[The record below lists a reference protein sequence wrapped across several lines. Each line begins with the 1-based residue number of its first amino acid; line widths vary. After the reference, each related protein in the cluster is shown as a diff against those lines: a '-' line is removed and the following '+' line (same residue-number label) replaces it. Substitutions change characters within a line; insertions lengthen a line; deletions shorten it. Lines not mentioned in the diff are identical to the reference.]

1 MCKLVYFCICLSVLA
16 LTGCQTH
23 TSQSHDMRVHW
34 SAGNTANAEAKISEI
49 SKEESDG
56 TDALIWKLEEGAVAR
71 ANGNLEKSVKAFSHA
86 QSLIEKFENEPETS
100 ISEETQ
106 AILTNQSYITY
117 KGYAYDKIML
127 SVYQALNHIEQ
138 KKFDDASV
146 DLKRLEFFQ
155 SDAERANQKRID
167 NDQKAIADAKKKNK
181 TASYNTSRT
190 LNNQQVASVFKK
202 YYGDAYN
209 PDTSAQQAKAVYVNP
224 FAYWLAGLYFANR
237 PLDASDKNRATDMF
251 RLGGEML
258 ANKSEVFAKDFKMA
272 EDLANGKIDKPTNL
286 TYIIFET
293 GSAPIRNQFKIN
305 LPIYIVARNVPHI
318 SMNFPYLTK
327 MQSHTPELNVSVQ
340 GKQIKFDTLADIDA
354 IVQRE
359 FDSHL
364 PMVITKTIISA
375 SVKAGTQ
382 YAIAQS
388 VGDGWEGLAVN
399 IAGSIY
405 QSLMNDADLRTWTTL
420 PKYIKV
426 ARIETPLNATINI
439 DGVALKLPTDRVN
452 VVLAKKMNAN
462 GKLILRT
469 FDFCDASKST
479 K

>member
-1 MCKLVYFCICLSVLA
+1 MYKFICFCICLSVFA

-23 TSQSHDMRVHW
+23 TSQSHAVRVPW
-34 SAGNTANAEAKISEI
+34 GDGNTANAEVEI
-49 SKEESDG
+49 SKISKDEADG
-56 TDALIWKLEEGAVAR
+56 VDALIWKLEEGAVAR
-71 ANGNLEKSVKAFSHA
+71 ANGNLEKSIKAFSQA
-86 QSLIEKFENEPETS
+86 QSLIEKFENDPETS

-106 AILTNQSYITY
+106 AILTNQSYTTY

-167 NDQKAIADAKKKNK
+167 SDQKAIANAKKKNK
-181 TASYNTSRT
+181 TASYDTSRT
-190 LNNQQVASVFKK
+190 SNNQLVADVFKK
-202 YYGDAYN
+202 YYGDDYTA
-209 PDTSAQQAKAVYVNP
+209 DTSKQQAKAVYVNP

-272 EDLANGKIDKPTNL
+272 EDIANGKIDKPTNL
-286 TYIIFET
+286 TYIIYET
-293 GSAPIRNQFKIN
+293 GSAPIRNQFKID
-305 LPIYIVARNVPHI
+305 LPIYIFARNVPHI

-327 MQSHTPELNVSVQ
+327 IQSHSPDLKVSVQ

-359 FDSHL
+359 FNSHL
-364 PMVITKTIISA
+364 PMLITKTIISA
-375 SVKAGTQ
+375 SVKAGAQ
-382 YAIAQS
+382 YAMSRAA
-388 VGDGWEGLAVN
+388 GDGWEGLAVN
-399 IAGSIY
+399 IAGSVY

-426 ARIETPLNATINI
+426 ARIQTPQNATINI

-452 VVLAKKMNAN
+452 VVIAKKMNAN
-462 GKLILRT
+462 SKLILRT
-469 FDFCDASKST
+469 FDFSDMPKST

>member
-1 MCKLVYFCICLSVLA
+1 MRKLFYFCICFVSIVV

-23 TSQSHDMRVHW
+23 TSQTRNIRTHW
-34 SAGNTANAEAKISEI
+34 NVGNTANAELTVSEI
-49 SKEESDG
+49 AKDETNG
-56 TDALIWKLEEGAVAR
+56 TDALIWKLEEGAIAR
-71 ANGNLEKSVKAFSHA
+71 ANGNLKKSVEAFSQA
-86 QSLIEKFENEPETS
+86 QALIEKFESQPEIS

-146 DLKRLEFFQ
+146 DLKRLEFYQ
-155 SDAERANQKRID
+155 SDAERANKSRIAD
-167 NDQKAIADAKKKNK
+167 EQKAIAEAKKKNQI
-181 TASYNTSRT
+181 ASYNTNRT

-209 PDTSAQQAKAVYVNP
+209 ADTSAQQAKAIYVNP

-237 PLDASDKNRATDMF
+237 PLDASDKNRASDMF
-251 RLGGEML
+251 RLGSEML

-272 EDLANGKIDKPTNL
+272 EDLANGKIKKPTNL
-286 TYIIFET
+286 TYIIYET

-327 MQSHTPELNVSVQ
+327 MQSYTADLNVVAN
-340 GKQIKFDTLADIDA
+340 GKQVKFDTLANIDA
-354 IVQRE
+354 IVERE
-359 FDSHL
+359 FNSNL
-364 PMVITKTIISA
+364 PMVITKTIISSA
-375 SVKAGTQ
+375 IKAGTQ
-382 YAIAQS
+382 YAAARA

-405 QSLMNDADLRTWTTL
+405 QSLINDADLRTWTTL

-426 ARIETPLNATINI
+426 ARIETPQNATINI
-439 DGVALKLPTDRVN
+439 NGVAMKLQNDRVN

-462 GKLILRT
+462 SKLILRI
-469 FDFCDASKST
+469 FDFCDPK
-479 K
+479 